1 MNNYYRW
8 YDGNLFQY
16 ASSLAATWI
25 WAPALLISSAQAYNN
40 GIAGFLMFLIPN
52 TLTMFLF
59 SLVIKRIRESKEGYT
74 LIDGFKN
81 ASQRQQKIHLF
92 VSCVILLMSVC
103 VQIVGISTAL
113 EYLIPN
119 KYFNCIFISLIAL
132 LLVWRNGLKA
142 SIITDSYKYIILFI
156 CAAVIC
162 IASTNSETLANISW
176 VGHKGL
182 STMEIWMTFG
192 ITAGMG
198 LLSSPYSDSTMWQRA
213 WSIQPENLV
222 KTFGLASFLFMLIPL
237 MFGYVGFLGMHNYTG
252 VLQHVMLVAILCAL
266 VSTLDSN
273 LISIA
278 SFAKN
283 EFKFS
288 DNISRIIMVIALS
301 FACFVFLFDIFNI
314 TQAFLSY
321 NTIRACIV
329 LPSLMIIFNKF
340 NEKRLFYVTLL
351 SCTICPIGYFL
362 TFDFRFTVIGFLITL
377 LGFQMNKEKA

>member
-1 MNNYYRW
+1 
-8 YDGNLFQY
+8 
-16 ASSLAATWI
+16 
-25 WAPALLISSAQAYNN
+25 
-40 GIAGFLMFLIPN
+40 
-52 TLTMFLF
+52 
-59 SLVIKRIRESKEGYT
+59 
-74 LIDGFKN
+74 
-81 ASQRQQKIHLF
+81 
-92 VSCVILLMSVC
+92 
-103 VQIVGISTAL
+103 
-113 EYLIPN
+113 
-119 KYFNCIFISLIAL
+119 
-132 LLVWRNGLKA
+132 
-142 SIITDSYKYIILFI
+142 
-156 CAAVIC
+156 
-162 IASTNSETLANISW
+162 
-176 VGHKGL
+176 
-182 STMEIWMTFG
+182 
-192 ITAGMG
+192 
-198 LLSSPYSDSTMWQRA
+198 
-213 WSIQPENLV
+213 
-222 KTFGLASFLFMLIPL
+222 MLIPL

-362 TFDFRFTVIGFLITL
+362 TFDFRFTVVGFLITL